1 MADTNQLLKD
11 CPVAIIGMAS
21 AFADSKNLEQYWE
34 NIVDGVDCITE
45 VPSSRWEID
54 DLYDADPRAEDK
66 TYCKVGGFLPDLDF
80 NPMEF
85 GLPPNILE
93 VTDSSQLLSLLV
105 ARDALMDAG
114 YAPGSEEF
122 NEALRQRTGC
132 ILGVGGGQKLITP
145 LTGRLQYPI
154 WQKVLSSMGLPQSK
168 IDQAIEKM
176 KKAYIP
182 WTENS
187 FPGMLGNVISGRVAN
202 RFDLGGINSVVDA
215 ACAASLS
222 AIKMAV
228 AELIEGRSDM
238 MITGGVDTDNSP
250 FMYMSFAK
258 TPAFSKQGSIRP
270 FDHEGDG
277 MLIGEGVGMI
287 VCKRLDDAIRDGDRV
302 YAVLKGIGGSSDG
315 RFKSIYA
322 PRPEGQALAMQRAY
336 DEAGF
341 EPHTVGLIEA
351 HGTGTNAGDASE
363 AKSMGMV
370 FSQNNETKN
379 HIALGSVKSQ
389 VGHCKAAAGVA
400 GMIKA
405 ALALHHKV
413 LPGTINVTQPNPKM
427 DIDNSPLYVNS
438 ATRPWF
444 RKDSHLP
451 RRASVSAF
459 GFGGVNLHMAMEE
472 YEQESAANYRIN
484 KLYQGVLLS
493 APSPSELIAAVQQQI
508 ENIQGEQANYKL
520 KSLAA
525 SSANKAIPATH
536 ARLGFVAKGVEDAQK
551 KLQAALKLL
560 QANPTARSWEQPIL
574 GVWGRSSAI
583 APTEKTVALFAGQGS
598 QYVNMGNALACN
610 FPTVRKSFEAAN
622 AVFEAKGKAPLTET
636 VFPVPVF
643 NPAEEKAL
651 QQNLTATQNAQP
663 AIGALSAGMYQLMA
677 NAGFSA
683 DFYAGHSYGEITAL
697 WAAGV
702 MDDATF
708 YQLSEARGAAM
719 AAPANGDAGSMLAVK
734 ASAEMIEPKI
744 AAFPKV
750 QVANINSNNQVILGG
765 DTAQLQQA
773 QEALKAEGFLATM
786 LPVAAAFH
794 TPFVQHASAPF
805 AAELDKANF
814 KASNKVIFSNT
825 TGQQYVN
832 DPAQIKETLKG
843 HILNPVRFREQVEG
857 IYAAGGRVF
866 VEFGP
871 KNILSNLVKDI
882 LGDRPHTVIA
892 MNANAKKDGEQQ
904 LREAAMQLAVLGMP
918 VQAFDQAAATP
929 MVPASVGKMNVKLSG
944 NNYVSPQR
952 QQAWQ
957 EAIQP
962 AKEVEETPT
971 EATNGSNGLAEEIE
985 AVMVETQDI
994 ASYVQEKLQ
1003 QKQQSDS
1010 EEAMATKAQLDQIQ
1024 ADLERLT
1031 AQQNRIETMLNAL
1044 FSQPLGNILA
1054 AGAQPAAAPALE
1066 APNQQAAP
1074 QPMATPAATPAQP
1087 AEAPAQPAPASVQ
1100 TGHALSQETPAPA
1113 TTPAPAAPTSTG
1125 ISRTEIDA
1133 SLMEVIAEKTGY
1145 PQEMLEMSMDMEAD
1159 LGIDSIKR
1167 VEIFGAMT
1175 DANPSIQ
1182 GVNPSDLAEL
1192 RTLDQISAYIASK
1205 AGASSAPA
1213 QQPAAAPASAQTGH
1227 ALSQQE
1233 QPMATAAPAAPT
1245 SGGISRAEIDASLME
1260 VIAEKTGYP
1269 QEMLEMSMD
1278 MEADLGI
1285 DSIKRVEIF
1294 GAMTDAN
1301 PSIQG
1306 VNPSDL
1312 AELRTLDQ
1320 ISAYIASKAGA
1331 SSAPAQQPAAAPA
1344 SAPVAEPVAAAP
1356 APSAAPAAPV
1366 SGGISRSE
1374 IDASLMEVIAE
1385 KTGYP
1390 AEMLEMSMDMEADLG
1405 IDSIKRVEI
1414 FGAMTD
1420 ANPSIQGVNP
1430 SDLAELRTLD
1440 QISEYIASKAG
1451 ASSAPAQ
1458 QPAAAPASAPVA
1470 ESVAAAPA
1478 PSAAP
1483 AAPVSGGISRAEIDA
1498 SLMEVIAEKTGYPA
1512 EMLEMSMD
1520 MEADLGIDSIK
1531 RVEIFGAM
1539 TDANPSIQGVNPSDL
1554 AELRTLDQISAY
1566 IAGKAGASSAPA
1578 QPAAA
1583 PASAQ
1588 TGHALSQQEQPT
1600 ATPAPAAPV
1609 SGGISRA
1616 EIDASL
1622 MEVIAEKTG
1631 YPAEML
1637 EMSMDMEADLGIDS
1651 IKRVEIFGA
1660 MTDANP
1666 SIQGVNPSDLA
1677 ELRTLDQISAYI
1689 AGKAGASSAPA
1700 SAPVAEPVAA
1710 APAPSA
1716 APAAPVSGGISR
1728 ADIDASL
1735 MEVIAEKTGYPAEML
1750 EMSMDMEAD
1759 LGIDSIKRVEIF
1771 GAMTDANP
1779 SIQGVNPSDLAEL
1792 RTLDQIAAYIAGKAG
1807 ASDGVTSTSVQEA
1820 VPGKLNGLTSF
1831 TSGQYTGVPRS
1842 EVKLKYIPQPDQ
1854 LINKTALGAL
1864 TLVINEGTGF
1874 TPALC
1879 EALLAHGH
1887 QVVVMTLPEALVR
1900 KSKFNL
1906 PAGVKEVVLASTK
1919 DEDLK
1924 VVVQGLNAPVAHFIY
1939 NHPHFRFPLG
1949 QLSRHF
1955 ETEKALVKVA
1965 FFMAKHLK
1973 AGLNELANENRTSF
1987 MVTTRLDGALGL
1999 QNPGNVSVVGGGLFG
2014 LTKCLNLEWTNVF
2027 CRGVDLALEL
2037 KPEQAAANVVAELY
2051 DADQCMT
2058 DIAYN
2063 AKGERHTLVAEEMP
2077 ALQQQS
2083 LESTINQDSVFL
2095 VTGGARGVT
2104 ADCVKA
2110 MAKTYH
2116 CKFILVGRS
2125 ALATEEP
2132 AWAVGVE
2139 DAPSLKRKAMEFL
2152 KSTGEKP
2159 LPKTINKLV
2168 GGVQAQREILENL
2181 EYIKAQGSEVHYAA
2195 ADVTDAE
2202 GLKAAVAPIVAQTGD
2217 ITGLVHG
2224 AGRLADKLIENKT
2237 EWDFD
2242 AVYDVKIQGLV
2253 AATAVVDIHKIQ
2265 HVVFFSSVAGFYGN
2279 VGQSDYAIANEVLNR
2294 TAHVFKKNH
2303 PEWHVSSINWGAWDA
2318 GMVSG
2323 ELKKMFEAHGV
2334 SLVPSDEGPV
2344 SMVDQLS
2351 TLFAD
2356 QPQVILGGTLPLAK
2370 ADTSGDLKTA
2380 VLERSLKEEANP
2392 FLGHHVIQGN
2402 AVLPI
2407 INASTWMAQTA
2418 EDFYPGFFVYKV
2430 ENAKLFK
2437 GIVFDGKQ
2445 SEQYQISLKEQSKDA
2460 ENIEVLVTIYSNTG
2474 GKLPMN
2480 HYQATVRLVSSKPK
2494 APIMPLPAVRTPE
2507 VADASGIYTD
2517 GTLFHGTDFQGVKQ
2531 IIEVTEK
2538 GCLLKCEHAGV
2549 TPERQGQFPV
2559 KSFNAFL
2566 TDIMYQGL
2574 LVWVRKYHGC
2584 GSLPLRTEWVETY
2597 NALPFGRPFYVALE
2611 VLKSD
2616 DFAMEADISAFDAE
2630 TGELY
2635 MKSHRAGVTISKD
2648 LVWN

>member
-34 NIVDGVDCITE
+34 NIVDGVDCIKE

-122 NEALRQRTGC
+122 HEALRQRTGC
-132 ILGVGGGQKLITP
+132 IFGVGGGQKLITP

-520 KSLAA
+520 KTLAA
-525 SSANKAIPATH
+525 SSANKSIPATH

-560 QANPTARSWEQPIL
+560 QANLTAGSWEQPIL

-622 AVFEAKGKAPLTET
+622 TVFESKGKAPLTET
-636 VFPVPVF
+636 VFPIPVF
-643 NPAEEKAL
+643 NAEEEKAL

-697 WAAGV
+697 WGAGV

-708 YQLSEARGAAM
+708 YHLSEARGAAM

-734 ASAEMIEPKI
+734 ASAETIEPKI

-794 TPFVQHASAPF
+794 TPFVEHASAPF

-814 KASNKVIFSNT
+814 KASNKAIFSNT

-918 VQAFDQAAATP
+918 VQAFDQAAANP
-929 MVPASVGKMNVKLSG
+929 MVPAPVGKMNVKLSG

-962 AKEVEETPT
+962 AQEVEETPT

-1003 QKQQSDS
+1003 QKQQLDS

-1066 APNQQAAP
+1066 APTQQATP
-1074 QPMATPAATPAQP
+1074 QPIASPAATPATP
-1087 AEAPAQPAPASVQ
+1087 APVAEPVAVAPAPAPASVQ
-1100 TGHALSQETPAPA
+1100 PGHALAQSEQPTTTPAPA
-1113 TTPAPAAPTSTG
+1113 TPTSSG
-1125 ISRTEIDA
+1125 ISRSEIDA

-1192 RTLDQISAYIASK
+1192 RTLDQIAEYIAGK
-1205 AGASSAPA
+1205 AGATSAPA
-1213 QQPAAAPASAQTGH
+1213 TPSPSSVQT
-1227 ALSQQE
+1227 E
-1233 QPMATAAPAAPT
+1233 QPTATTAPAAPSAPV

-1312 AELRTLDQ
+1312 VELRTLDQ
-1320 ISAYIASKAGA
+1320 IAEYIASKAGA
-1331 SSAPAQQPAAAPA
+1331 SSAPA

-1356 APSAAPAAPV
+1356 VSGGISRAEIDASLMEVIAEKTGYPSEMLEMSMDMEADLGIDSIKRVEIFGAMTDANPSIQGVNPSDLAELRTLDQISAYIAGKAGATSAPASAPVAEKTGHALSEQAPAPAPSAAPV
-1366 SGGISRSE
+1366 SGGISRAE

-1440 QISEYIASKAG
+1440 QIAAYIAGKAG
-1451 ASSAPAQ
+1451 ASST
-1458 QPAAAPASAPVA
+1458 AAPASAPVA
-1470 ESVAAAPA
+1470 EKTGHALSEQAPAPA

-1554 AELRTLDQISAY
+1554 AELRTLDQI
-1566 IAGKAGASSAPA
+1566 
-1578 QPAAA
+1578 
-1583 PASAQ
+1583 
-1588 TGHALSQQEQPT
+1588 
-1600 ATPAPAAPV
+1600 
-1609 SGGISRA
+1609 
-1616 EIDASL
+1616 
-1622 MEVIAEKTG
+1622 
-1631 YPAEML
+1631 
-1637 EMSMDMEADLGIDS
+1637 
-1651 IKRVEIFGA
+1651 
-1660 MTDANP
+1660 
-1666 SIQGVNPSDLA
+1666 
-1677 ELRTLDQISAYI
+1677 
-1689 AGKAGASSAPA
+1689 
-1700 SAPVAEPVAA
+1700 
-1710 APAPSA
+1710 
-1716 APAAPVSGGISR
+1716 
-1728 ADIDASL
+1728 
-1735 MEVIAEKTGYPAEML
+1735 
-1750 EMSMDMEAD
+1750 
-1759 LGIDSIKRVEIF
+1759 
-1771 GAMTDANP
+1771 
-1779 SIQGVNPSDLAEL
+1779 
-1792 RTLDQIAAYIAGKAG
+1792 AAYIAGKAG
-1807 ASDGVTSTSVQEA
+1807 ASEGVTSASVEEA
-1820 VPGKLNGLTSF
+1820 LPGKLNGLTSF

-1924 VVVQGLNAPVAHFIY
+1924 VAVQGLNAPVAHFIY

-2037 KPEQAAANVVAELY
+2037 KPEQAAANIVAELY

-2077 ALQQQS
+2077 ALENQK
-2083 LESTINQDSVFL
+2083 LESTINQDAVFL

-2125 ALATEEP
+2125 ALATAEP

-2181 EYIKAQGSEVHYAA
+2181 AYIKAQGSEVHYAA

-2202 GLKAAVAPIVAQTGD
+2202 GLKAAIAPIVAQTGD

-2294 TAHVFKKNH
+2294 TAHLFKKNH
-2303 PEWHVSSINWGAWDA
+2303 PDWHVSSINWGAWDA

-2351 TLFAD
+2351 TLFAG

-2370 ADTSGDLKTA
+2370 ADTTGELKTA

-2392 FLGHHVIQGN
+2392 FLGHHMIQGN

-2418 EDFYPGFFVYKV
+2418 EDFYPGFFVHKV

-2494 APIMPLPAVRTPE
+2494 APIMPLPAVGTPE